1 MIVSLLAFS
10 LKQRILVIGLA
21 CLLSVMGVFAFE
33 LIPIDAYPDVT
44 NIQVQVLTEAAG
56 LSPVEVER
64 FITYPLELQLTG
76 LPGLAEIRSLSKFAL
91 SQITVVFNDNV
102 DVYFARQLVLER
114 IMAAKERLPE
124 GLDPVMAPVTT
135 GLGEVFHY
143 YLEGPSTLRQAQD
156 GRLRTGSDAT
166 TDAMVIQTELTDQRT
181 LQEWVLRPQLKSV
194 PGVIDVNGMGGFVK
208 QYQVVVDPAKL
219 RKFDIT
225 LHQIYEAAVKNNA
238 NAGGNVLERHAER
251 AIVRGIGLIKTV
263 GDIESIIVKEVG
275 GTPVFVRDVAEVRIG
290 HAVRHG
296 AVVLNGAREVVIG
309 TVLMLRGGNARQVV
323 EAVKTKVADLQQ
335 SNTLPA
341 GTKLIPFYDRIELVN
356 AAINTVRDALLEGI
370 VLVVFVFVFFLG
382 HVRSA
387 IIVTVTLIVTPL
399 VTFIAMERL
408 GLSANLMTLGGL
420 AIAIGEIADGSLV
433 MVENA
438 YRHLAQHSGAS
449 EESRLSVIL
458 HAAKEVGRPILFGIL
473 IISVV
478 FLPLMTLQGMEGK
491 MFAPLAYTLVIAL
504 VASVAVT
511 LTLSP
516 VLASLLLRGDHP
528 KETRVT
534 LWMKQR
540 YLPVL
545 EWTLRH
551 RGLIL
556 AGSTAIVL
564 GSLTLVPF
572 VGREFIPLLEEGS
585 LTPQVVKLPSVSLSE
600 SIELEKQTQKAMLE
614 FPEVKT
620 AVSRI
625 GRAEIPYHPEDL
637 YESDPIVS
645 LHDRSTWKTAT
656 TQSGLTDAM
665 RKKLAEIPGI
675 SVLMSQPI
683 QERVDELISGIRTQC
698 AIKLFGD
705 DLDVLR
711 DKAKEIAL
719 LMQQINGVKDIKV
732 EQVAGQPYV
741 MIDIDRQK
749 IARFGINV
757 ADVQELVTTAIGG
770 RAATQ
775 VYEGERRFELS
786 LRFPEP
792 YRNSVTAIGEIR
804 VKAATGALIP
814 MSDLAKIDMREGP
827 ARISREQVKRR
838 IYIGFNVVGRDIGGV
853 VDEGR
858 AKLAAVLHL
867 PEGYS
872 IVWGG
877 AFENMERANARLLI
891 VVPITL
897 ALVFFFLFWAFH
909 SLRDATMII
918 LNLPFALIG
927 GVLSLWVSGQYLSVP
942 ASIGFIELFG
952 LAVGN
957 GIVLVSYINQLRHE
971 GQSIDDAIL
980 AGCSLRLRPVVM
992 TMMTTLLGLL
1002 PLALAQ
1008 GIGAEVQRPLASV
1021 VIGGVFTSTALTL
1034 VVLPTLYSVFAEQT
1048 VRKEE
1053 VPEWV

>member
-1 MIVSLLAFS
+1 MIVSLLEFS
-10 LKQRILVIGLA
+10 LRQRILVIGLA
-21 CLLSVMGVFAFE
+21 CLLSVVGVIAFQS
-33 LIPIDAYPDVT
+33 IPIDAYPDVT

-64 FITYPLELQLTG
+64 FITYPLELQMTG

-91 SQITVVFNDNV
+91 SQITVVFNDDV
-102 DVYFARQLVLER
+102 DIYFARQLVLER

-124 GLDPVMAPVTT
+124 GLEPVMAPVTT
-135 GLGEVFHY
+135 GLGEVYHY
-143 YLEGPSTLRQAQD
+143 YVEGPH
-156 GRLRTGSDAT
+156 AT
-166 TDAMVIQTELTDQRT
+166 ATDPQVVERELTDQRT
-181 LQEWVLRPQLKSV
+181 MQEWVLRPLLKSV

-208 QYQVVVDPAKL
+208 QYQVLVDPAKL
-219 RKFDIT
+219 RKFDLT
-225 LHQIYEAAVKNNA
+225 LHHIYEAVVKNNA
-238 NAGGNVLERHAER
+238 NVGGNVLERHAER
-251 AIVRGIGLIKTV
+251 SIVRGLGLIRTV
-263 GDIESIIVKEVG
+263 GDIESIIVKAVG
-275 GTPVFVRDVAEVRIG
+275 GTPVFVRDVAEVGIG

-296 AVVLNGAREVVIG
+296 AVVLNGEREVVIG

-323 EAVKTKVADLQQ
+323 EAVKTKLEDLQQ
-335 SNTLPA
+335 SNVLPIN
-341 GTKLIPFYDRIELVN
+341 TKLIPFYDRIELVS
-356 AAINTVRDALLEGI
+356 AAINTVRDALIEGI
-370 VLVVFVFVFFLG
+370 VLVVFVFFFFLG

-399 VTFIAMERL
+399 VTFIVMERF

-420 AIAIGEIADGSLV
+420 AIAVGEIADGSLV
-433 MVENA
+433 VVENA

-449 EESRLSVIL
+449 QESRLSVIL
-458 HAAKEVGRPILFGIL
+458 HATKEVGRPILFGIL

-504 VASVAVT
+504 LASVVVT

-516 VLASLLLRGDHP
+516 VLASLFLRGDHP

-534 LWMKQR
+534 LWMKQG

-545 EWTLRH
+545 QWTLRH

-556 AGSTAIVL
+556 TSSTAIVL
-564 GSLTLVPF
+564 CSLSLVPF
-572 VGREFIPLLEEGS
+572 VGREFIPLLEEGA
-585 LTPQVVKLPSVSLSE
+585 LTPQVVKLPSVSLPE

-614 FPEVKT
+614 FPEVKM

-645 LHDRSTWKTAT
+645 LHDRSTWKTAK
-656 TQSGLTDAM
+656 TQSELTDAI
-665 RKKLAEIPGI
+665 RRKLAEIPGI
-675 SVLMSQPI
+675 SILMSQPI
-683 QERVDELISGIRTQC
+683 QERVDELISGIRTEC

-705 DLDVLR
+705 DLDLLR
-711 DKAKEIAL
+711 DKAQEIAAL
-719 LMQQINGVKDIKV
+719 VQNINGVKDIKV
-732 EQVAGQPYV
+732 EQVAGQPYLI
-741 MIDIDRQK
+741 IDIDRQK

-757 ADVQELVTTAIGG
+757 ADVQEIIATAIGG
-770 RAATQ
+770 EAATY
-775 VYEGERRFELS
+775 VYEGERRFQLT

-792 YRNSVTAIGEIR
+792 YRNSVAAIGEIR
-804 VKAATGALIP
+804 VKSSSGALIP
-814 MSDLAKIDMREGP
+814 MSDLAKIEMREGP
-827 ARISREQVKRR
+827 ARISREHVKRR

-858 AKLAAVLHL
+858 AKLAAQLHL
-867 PEGYS
+867 PEGYTV
-872 IVWGG
+872 VWGG
-877 AFENMERANARLLI
+877 AFENMERANARLMI

-897 ALVFFFLFWAFH
+897 GLVFFLLYWAFH
-909 SLRDATMII
+909 SLRYATLVI

-927 GVLSLWVSGQYLSVP
+927 GVVSLWLSGQYLSVP

-971 GQSIDDAIL
+971 GQQIDEAIL

-1021 VIGGVFTSTALTL
+1021 VIGGLFTSTALTL
-1034 VVLPTLYSVFAEQT
+1034 VVLPALYSLFARQE

-1053 VPEWV
+1053 APEWV

>member
-1 MIVSLLAFS
+1 MIVSLLKFS
-10 LKQRILVIGLA
+10 LRQRILVIGLA
-21 CLLSVMGVFAFE
+21 CLLSVVGVIAFQS
-33 LIPIDAYPDVT
+33 IPIDAYPDVT

-64 FITYPLELQLTG
+64 FITYPLELQMTG

-91 SQITVVFNDNV
+91 SQITVVFNDDV
-102 DVYFARQLVLER
+102 DIYFARQLVLER

-124 GLDPVMAPVTT
+124 GLEPVMAPVTT
-135 GLGEVFHY
+135 GLGEVYHY
-143 YLEGPSTLRQAQD
+143 YVEGPH
-156 GRLRTGSDAT
+156 AT
-166 TDAMVIQTELTDQRT
+166 ATDPQVVERELTDQRT
-181 LQEWVLRPQLKSV
+181 MQEWVLRPLLKSV

-208 QYQVVVDPAKL
+208 QYQVLVDPAKL
-219 RKFDIT
+219 RKFDLT
-225 LHQIYEAAVKNNA
+225 LHQIYEAVVKNNA
-238 NAGGNVLERHAER
+238 NVGGNVLERHAER
-251 AIVRGIGLIKTV
+251 SIVRGLGLIRTV
-263 GDIESIIVKEVG
+263 GDIESIIVKAVG
-275 GTPVFVRDVAEVRIG
+275 GTPVFVRDVAEVGIG

-296 AVVLNGAREVVIG
+296 AVVLNGEREVVIG

-323 EAVKTKVADLQQ
+323 EAVKTKLEDLQQ
-335 SNTLPA
+335 SNVLPIN
-341 GTKLIPFYDRIELVN
+341 TKLIPFYDRIELVS
-356 AAINTVRDALLEGI
+356 AAINTVRDALIEGI
-370 VLVVFVFVFFLG
+370 VLVVFVFFFFLG

-399 VTFIAMERL
+399 VTFIVMERF

-420 AIAIGEIADGSLV
+420 AIAVGEIADGSLV
-433 MVENA
+433 VVENA

-449 EESRLSVIL
+449 QESRLSVIL
-458 HAAKEVGRPILFGIL
+458 HATKEVGRPILFGIL

-504 VASVAVT
+504 LASVVVT

-516 VLASLLLRGDHP
+516 VLASLFLRGDHP

-534 LWMKQR
+534 LWMKQG

-545 EWTLRH
+545 QWTLRH

-556 AGSTAIVL
+556 TSSIAIVL
-564 GSLTLVPF
+564 CSLSLVPF
-572 VGREFIPLLEEGS
+572 VGREFIPLLEEGA
-585 LTPQVVKLPSVSLSE
+585 LTPQVVKLPSVSLPE

-614 FPEVKT
+614 FPEVKM

-645 LHDRSTWKTAT
+645 LHDRSTWKTAK
-656 TQSGLTDAM
+656 TQSELTDAI
-665 RKKLAEIPGI
+665 RRKLAEIPGI
-675 SVLMSQPI
+675 SILMSQPI
-683 QERVDELISGIRTQC
+683 QERVDELISGIRTEC

-705 DLDVLR
+705 DLDMLR
-711 DKAKEIAL
+711 DKAQEIAAL
-719 LMQQINGVKDIKV
+719 VQQVNGVKDIKV
-732 EQVAGQPYV
+732 EQVAGQPYLI
-741 MIDIDRQK
+741 IDIDRQK

-757 ADVQELVTTAIGG
+757 ADVQEIITTAIGG
-770 RAATQ
+770 KAATQ
-775 VYEGERRFELS
+775 VYEGERRFQLT

-792 YRNSVTAIGEIR
+792 YRNSVAAIGEIR
-804 VKAATGALIP
+804 VKSPSGALIP
-814 MSDLAKIDMREGP
+814 MSDLAKIEMREGP
-827 ARISREQVKRR
+827 ARISREHVKRR

-858 AKLAAVLHL
+858 AKLAAQLHL
-867 PEGYS
+867 PEGYTV
-872 IVWGG
+872 VWGG
-877 AFENMERANARLLI
+877 AFENMERANARLMI

-897 ALVFFFLFWAFH
+897 GLVFFLLFWAFH
-909 SLRDATMII
+909 SLRYATLII
-918 LNLPFALIG
+918 INLPFALIG
-927 GVLSLWVSGQYLSVP
+927 GVVSLWLSGQYLSVP

-957 GIVLVSYINQLRHE
+957 GIVLVSYVNQLRNE
-971 GQSIDDAIL
+971 GQQIDEAIL

-1021 VIGGVFTSTALTL
+1021 VIGGLFTSTALTL
-1034 VVLPTLYSVFAEQT
+1034 VVLPALYSLFAGQE

-1053 VPEWV
+1053 APEWV